1 MAKPSIPWADRDD
14 ARLLLILSSERSG
27 STLLRYLLGEHSR
40 LISPQELFVLRYP
53 DFATW
58 RARKPVAM
66 ESVLE
71 YFQLIGRP
79 TSAAAIEKACRGRSA
94 AQVYEWMLA
103 QLPPRGIL
111 IDKTPAYAN
120 EMASLE
126 RSRPLAPY
134 YVRLIRHPLGVI
146 DSQVR
151 LKSKLR
157 QRRTEKGGALAKLRA
172 SAGDVV
178 RQVTRHDEQ
187 VARRREAKWA
197 AQTQNLA
204 AFLRHIPA
212 SQQCTLYFEDLVRQ
226 PEAEIARFCAAS
238 GLEREAQVGKLGA
251 APEMNI
257 HLGDPNFHQHRQV
270 DAEMADD
277 WLARYQES
285 WLRPETLALMT
296 ELEVR
301 RPRRAATRSA
311 SQTRR

>member
-1 MAKPSIPWADRDD
+1 MAKTAIPWADRDD
-14 ARLLLILSSERSG
+14 ARLLFILSSERSG
-27 STLLRYLLGEHSR
+27 STLLRFLLGEHSR
-40 LISPQELFVLRYP
+40 LISPQELFILRYP

-66 ESVLE
+66 ESLLE
-71 YFQLIGRP
+71 FFRLIGKP
-79 TSAAAIEKACRGRSA
+79 TTAAAIETGCRGKTSV
-94 AQVYEWMLA
+94 QVYEWMLE

-126 RSRPLAPY
+126 RSRVLSPF

-157 QRRTEKGGALAKLRA
+157 RRRTETGGALAKLRA

-178 RQVTRHDEQ
+178 RQVRGHDEQ

-197 AQTQNLA
+197 AQNRNLA
-204 AFLRHIPA
+204 AFLRHIPPA
-212 SQQCTLYFEDLVRQ
+212 QQCTLYFEDLVRA
-226 PEAEIARFCAAS
+226 PEKEIGRFCAAS
-238 GLEREAQVGKLGA
+238 GLAREAQVGTLGA

-277 WLARYQES
+277 WLARFQED

-301 RPRRAATRSA
+301 RPRRATAPTA

>member
-1 MAKPSIPWADRDD
+1 MATPSIPWADRDD

-40 LISPQELFVLRYP
+40 LISPQELFLLRYP
-53 DFATW
+53 DFAAW
-58 RARKPVAM
+58 RAHKPVAM

-71 YFQLIGRP
+71 YFRLIGRP
-79 TSAAAIEKACRGRSA
+79 TSAAAIETACRGRTA
-94 AQVYEWMLA
+94 VQAYEWILA
-103 QLPPRGIL
+103 QLPPRAIL

-126 RSRPLAPY
+126 RSRPLAPF

-157 QRRTEKGGALAKLRA
+157 RRRTEQRGALARLRA
-172 SAGDVV
+172 SAGDLV
-178 RQVTRHDEQ
+178 RQVRGHDEQ
-187 VARRREAKWA
+187 VARRREAKWL
-197 AQTQNLA
+197 AQNRNLA

-212 SQQCTLYFEDLVRQ
+212 EQQCTVYFEDLVRG

-238 GLEREAQVGKLGA
+238 GLEREAQVGTLGR

-277 WLARYQES
+277 WVARYQES

-301 RPRRAATRSA
+301 RPRPATASPV